1 MSVAFRRYF
10 IICHEKNTDRKGTAG
25 NGTKPLLTSREKKY
39 IGLILYREPEGMHKS
54 ISTLQS
60 LFSCNSNIG
69 LIKMEI
75 LYRKF
80 SHTTPLGVVRRR
92 EQQIFI
98 PLYLS
103 NQPNQ

>member
-1 MSVAFRRYF
+1 MKK
-10 IICHEKNTDRKGTAG
+10 IDRKGTAG
-25 NGTKPLLTSREKKY
+25 NVTKPLLNSGGKKQIY
-39 IGLILYREPEGMHKS
+39 IGLILYCEPEGMHKS

-60 LFSCNSNIG
+60 LSSCNSNIG

-75 LYRKF
+75 LYKKFF
-80 SHTTPLGVVRRR
+80 SHTTTLGVVRQR

-103 NQPNQ
+103 NQQLKIEQRAT

>member
-10 IICHEKNTDRKGTAG
+10 IICHEKKTGKEQQAMVQSLY
-25 NGTKPLLTSREKKY
+25 LLQGEKKY
-39 IGLILYREPEGMHKS
+39 IGLILYCEPEGMHKS

-60 LFSCNSNIG
+60 LSSCNSNIG

-80 SHTTPLGVVRRR
+80 SHTTPLGVVRWR